1 MLLATLKPVIR
12 IATATAVLLALVG
25 TGSAGAASL
34 QQVGVFDQPIHVTS
48 APTDPDRLFVSERR
62 GKVKEVRGGVVTLLA
77 DLSGAVGCCAGE
89 TGLLS
94 IAIAPDFAT
103 SGRFYA
109 FYTGFEGEIRVSE
122 LTAGPGGAPLS
133 SLRPVLQIP
142 HPGQNNHYGGQLQF
156 GPEGLLYVSTGDGG
170 GQNDEGHNAQ
180 NPESLLGKILRIDP
194 RPAGLAPYSIPAG
207 NPFAGVPT
215 YDPAI
220 WSLGLRNPYRFS
232 FDREG
237 SAIAIGDV
245 GQDGREE
252 VDYAPGPAAGKG
264 ANYGW
269 NCIEGILPG
278 PATDPRCAEVP
289 PGGFTPPLFD
299 YGHNEAGIG
308 SRCAIVGGYVVRDRA
323 LGSLFGRYLYG
334 DYCGEDLRSFD
345 PANPRGTDR
354 AEYVGLGRQLTSF
367 GEDSCG
373 RLYTAQAGEASQ
385 GGGRVAMLV
394 GENGAN
400 ACKEAAPRSFSMVGI
415 KAQSRKLKK
424 RTRASITA
432 WVSPCAGRRGEPVK
446 LMRGRTHLGTRRLDR
461 ACTVRFRPRITRRAN
476 FRATIAEDAN
486 YVAATSRKLSV
497 VIRHAKGAK
506 KPRKHSRGTRR
517 WAMARPSMG

>member
-12 IATATAVLLALVG
+12 IVTATAVLLALVG

-34 QQVGVFDQPIHVTS
+34 QQVGVFEAPIHVTS
-48 APTDPDRLFVSERR
+48 APNDPDRLFVSERR
-62 GKVKEVRGGVVTLLA
+62 GKVKEVRGGAVAVLA
-77 DLSGAVGCCAGE
+77 DLTPVVGCCADE

-94 IAIAPDFAT
+94 IAIAPDFDA

-109 FYTGFEGEIRVSE
+109 FYTGLEGEIRVSE
-122 LTAGPGGAPLS
+122 LIAGPGGAPLS

-142 HPGQNNHYGGQLQF
+142 HPDQNNHYGGQLQF

-180 NPESLLGKILRIDP
+180 NPKSLLGKILRIDP
-194 RPAGLAPYSIPAG
+194 RPAGLAQYSIPAG
-207 NPFAGVPT
+207 NPFAALPWF
-215 YDPAI
+215 DPAI

-232 FDREG
+232 FDRVG
-237 SAIAIGDV
+237 GAIAIGDV

-252 VDYAPGPAAGKG
+252 VDYAPGPAAGLG

-269 NCIEGILPG
+269 NCVEGTQPG
-278 PATDPRCAEVP
+278 PATDPECANPP
-289 PGGFTPPLFD
+289 PGGYTAPLFD
-299 YGHNEAGIG
+299 YGHSEPAVE

-323 LGSLFGRYLYG
+323 LGDLYGRYLYG

-345 PANPRGTDR
+345 PANARGTDR
-354 AEYVGLGRQLTSF
+354 PEYIGLGRQLTSF

-373 RLYTAQAGEASQ
+373 RLYTAQGGDPSQ
-385 GGGRVAMLV
+385 DGGRVAMLV

-400 ACKEAAPRSFSMVGI
+400 DCKEAAPRGFSTVGI

-446 LMRGRTHLGTRRLDR
+446 LMRGRKHLGTRRLDR

-486 YVAATSRKLSV
+486 YVAATSRKLQFK
-497 VIRHAKGAK
+497 IRHAKK
-506 KPRKHSRGTRR
+506 QKRGGGKSGR
-517 WAMARPSMG
+517 ARS